1 MVLKKYKHIT
11 FPTNPTF
18 VQTPESFVSSASGL
32 VTRWEDQSGNNNH
45 SLPIAGTLRT
55 SNQNSLQGLLPLT
68 SSVMRRAI
76 TINPQSG
83 TSAILVQRNCD
94 LKTIPGTNYLMY
106 FSNLGTTITHAIYAV
121 DSQYGINYSG
131 STITTGAYSGIGKY
145 LFIIIRH
152 NAGAVNYFINNTST
166 NSTIVKTSTP
176 SYISEPYYFYDV
188 NDTGSQAGYIQNFKA
203 YWNRELT
210 DAEVLQLSQYIFMMS
225 NGAVGDN
232 PNTLTKYQEITFPTG
247 ATYIHTPDSIAT
259 STAGLVTSWKD
270 VSGNNNHASTIAG
283 SFRQSNQNSVA
294 GLTASVSTAISKNIT
309 INPNTNTVA
318 VLVQRNSNSS
328 ATITASNGHL
338 YYITGEANVL
348 LTAIS
353 TSNLTISYTGATA
366 TTIAN
371 PSANLGSFLFLIV
384 RYNNGAANYYL
395 NNTITNTSITKLSS
409 PSFTNAS
416 YGFYSKISNVDSDK
430 VIPCFSAYWNRELS
444 NAECTVLSNYVY
456 NITNGAVGD
465 EPLNT
470 ALVSNLQSQ
479 LAVL

>member
-18 VQTPESFVSSASGL
+18 VQAPESLISSSSGL

-45 SLPIAGTLRT
+45 SLPIAGTLKT

-83 TSAILVQRNCD
+83 TTAILVQRNCD

-210 DAEVLQLSQYIFMMS
+210 DSECLELSKYVFMMS

-232 PNTLTKYQEITFPTG
+232 PSLGPSYAIKSAIPQDKYLHISSDAVRTNSSGFIDKIYDLSSYNLSP
-247 ATYIHTPDSIAT
+247 ASYSST
-259 STAGLVTSWKD
+259 SFKQLD
-270 VSGNNNHASTIAG
+270 
-283 SFRQSNQNSVA
+283 
-294 GLTASVSTAISKNIT
+294 
-309 INPNTNTVA
+309 
-318 VLVQRNSNSS
+318 SNSIKG
-328 ATITASNGHL
+328 ITPVASLADG
-338 YYITGEANVL
+338 I
-348 LTAIS
+348 
-353 TSNLTISYTGATA
+353 
-366 TTIAN
+366 
-371 PSANLGSFLFLIV
+371 
-384 RYNNGAANYYL
+384 
-395 NNTITNTSITKLSS
+395 K
-409 PSFTNAS
+409 
-416 YGFYSKISNVDSDK
+416 
-430 VIPCFSAYWNRELS
+430 
-444 NAECTVLSNYVY
+444 Y
-456 NITNGAVGD
+456 NITDASFESAFSIHMLFTPTEALNFQYLCSFYQIAAVLNHSVYTYSDGILYMQSTLNCSPHGKKGEAMHVKITYTAPNCKMSCNGVETANMTVAAGSRPTSAGIQLRFIQGVTTGCLHEAIVYNRVTTAAED
-465 EPLNT
+465 ILIGNYFYMKSNGLAGIMPQNT
-470 ALVSNLQSQ
+470 ALISKKQAELE
-479 LAVL
+479 LI